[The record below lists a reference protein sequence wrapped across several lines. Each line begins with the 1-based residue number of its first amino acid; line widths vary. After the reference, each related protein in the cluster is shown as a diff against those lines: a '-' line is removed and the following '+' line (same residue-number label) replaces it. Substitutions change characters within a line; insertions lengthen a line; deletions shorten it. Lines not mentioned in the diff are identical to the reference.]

1 MAEADLVPGI
11 VRQIP
16 APGGP
21 IDVATVQDAVHD
33 WVTNPAFTALVA
45 AYDGPPVQ
53 ADLSVYLEALE
64 RFSVVWDFRA
74 GKERNFARAAEVR
87 HEREGQILDAA
98 RILGLRGGFSRPG
111 AGEYDHCLILGG
123 MIGACMTRPAWAAE
137 LVRTGVRF
145 GDVTALGGFRRISG
159 DEPVIAT
166 EAGLGDVTDEF
177 HAMDAG
183 LRCAFAVV
191 GDPAVDGR
199 YDPADPN
206 RSWAV
211 HRFRVDDLPLSVVAA
226 PSTEPQT
233 RRANTADSYA
243 WWAKSIA
250 SLAAGHRILL
260 VTSSIYVPFQHADA
274 VRMLAA
280 IYGCAVETVGVPEQW
295 TAGMPRQQFSA
306 SNYLQEFRSAIRS
319 MRMLVESVRHV

>member
-1 MAEADLVPGI
+1 MAEADLAPGI

-16 APGGP
+16 ALGGP

-64 RFSVVWDFRA
+64 HFSVVWDFRG
-74 GKERNFARAAEVR
+74 GKERNFARAADVR
-87 HEREGQILDAA
+87 QKRQEQILDAA
-98 RILGLRGGFSRPG
+98 RILGLRGGFTRPRS
-111 AGEYDHCLILGG
+111 GEYDHCLILGG

-145 GDVTALGGFRRISG
+145 DDITALGGFRKISG
-159 DEPVIAT
+159 DEPGLAA

-177 HAMDAG
+177 HAMEAG
-183 LRCAFAVV
+183 LRRAFAVA
-191 GDPAVDGR
+191 GDPVVDGR
-199 YDPADPN
+199 YDPMDPN
-206 RSWAV
+206 SSWAV

-243 WWAKSIA
+243 WWATNIA

-260 VTSSIYVPFQHADA
+260 VTSTIYVPFQHADA

-280 IYGCAVETVGVPEQW
+280 IYGCAVETVGVPDQW
-295 TAGMPRQQFSA
+295 AAVTPRQQFSA
-306 SNYLQEFRSAIRS
+306 ANYLQELRSAIRS
-319 MRMLVESVRHV
+319 MRMLVESVGHV